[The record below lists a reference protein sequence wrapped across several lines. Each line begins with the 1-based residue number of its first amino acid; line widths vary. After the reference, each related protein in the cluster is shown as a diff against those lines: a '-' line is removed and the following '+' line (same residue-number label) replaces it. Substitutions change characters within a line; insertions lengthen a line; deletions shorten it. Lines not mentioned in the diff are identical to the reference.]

1 MQCTREHFGDPL
13 FMSYYSVGEGGATHI
28 EETGSLSGYDGPL
41 YLDEVVVDI
50 DATDLEDARALML
63 DAVRLL
69 KSRDVPDAAL
79 RVWFS
84 GGKGY
89 HLHLPRALL
98 GIEGSVDS
106 NGAKGR
112 LSRLFGEM
120 AAPKGEAEPHIDLS
134 LTANA
139 TKLIRAPWS
148 RHEDTARYKVP
159 IRADERSARAEMH
172 AHWAS
177 DPRTHREGVTHAPC
191 EAEIPVLSGLR
202 DKPGDRP
209 PSGSGVSNARSESV
223 TGSDNSDDNESDVP
237 TPHYVTCMWHLA
249 RRGPV
254 DGRRHDDMLRL
265 AAAHAYRGA
274 SAGEIEA
281 MLTSWLDAPEKGL
294 PMDDEG
300 KQDAKDMALRATGQH
315 PNGDGSRWD
324 RFRCDDEIMS
334 EYCDPQCVFYKYREE
349 EEPIA
354 TDEQLNQSLID
365 YLDYD
370 PSDALDIGYAVGSSQ
385 SLPVLPSEIC
395 TLYGNTGLGKTSLLQ
410 AVSLAHD
417 HLTVL
422 DVTTEMS
429 SGLQSRRY
437 LQIKEGLRVEG
448 GDLQGGVD
456 EVRAL
461 ADEKGPEHVMA
472 LREEVCSHIDIMTVR
487 PYLSDLERH
496 VRENQADVLVLDPVG
511 KVRVENGGEA
521 PTPEVYKEL
530 KDIVRRLDIIVLA
543 VRHIRKSGMG
553 ERLPSMSHVKGH
565 KVITEESD
573 HVVAFGGER
582 DGRMRQLKRVKGTR
596 DIDFDVT
603 LKGDPETL
611 RFRAVQPA
619 AGGPTE
625 GGDTAPSHDGSH
637 GPDKI
642 DLDGISNRQ
651 NLPS

>member
-1 MQCTREHFGDPL
+1 VNSESP
-13 FMSYYSVGEGGATHI
+13 
-28 EETGSLSGYDGPL
+28 
-41 YLDEVVVDI
+41 
-50 DATDLEDARALML
+50 
-63 DAVRLL
+63 
-69 KSRDVPDAAL
+69 
-79 RVWFS
+79 
-84 GGKGY
+84 
-89 HLHLPRALL
+89 
-98 GIEGSVDS
+98 
-106 NGAKGR
+106 
-112 LSRLFGEM
+112 
-120 AAPKGEAEPHIDLS
+120 
-134 LTANA
+134 
-139 TKLIRAPWS
+139 
-148 RHEDTARYKVP
+148 
-159 IRADERSARAEMH
+159 
-172 AHWAS
+172 
-177 DPRTHREGVTHAPC
+177 
-191 EAEIPVLSGLR
+191 
-202 DKPGDRP
+202 
-209 PSGSGVSNARSESV
+209 VSN
-223 TGSDNSDDNESDVP
+223 DNSGDNEEDVP

-281 MLTSWLDAPEKGL
+281 LLKSWLHAPSKGL
-294 PMDDEG
+294 PVDDGG

-315 PNGDGSRWD
+315 PNGDGGRWD
-324 RFRCDDEIMS
+324 RFRCDDDIMS
-334 EYCDPQCVFYKYREE
+334 EFCDERCVFYKYREE

-370 PSDALDIGYAVGSSQ
+370 PSDALDIGYAVGSSE

-395 TLYGNTGLGKTSLLQ
+395 TLYGNTGLGKTALLQ

-437 LQIKEGLRVEG
+437 LQIKEGLRVED
-448 GDLQGGVD
+448 GDLTGGTD
-456 EVRAL
+456 EVKAL
-461 ADEKGPEHVMA
+461 AAEKGPEHVTA

-553 ERLPSMSHVKGH
+553 ERLPSMAHVKGH

-582 DGRMRQLKRVKGTR
+582 DGHMRQLKRVKGTR
-596 DIDFDVT
+596 DIDFDIT

-611 RFRAVQPA
+611 RFRAVQPTESN
-619 AGGPTE
+619 PTE
-625 GGDTAPSHDGSH
+625 DRPTGGDTAPARDGGHD
-637 GPDKI
+637 PDNI